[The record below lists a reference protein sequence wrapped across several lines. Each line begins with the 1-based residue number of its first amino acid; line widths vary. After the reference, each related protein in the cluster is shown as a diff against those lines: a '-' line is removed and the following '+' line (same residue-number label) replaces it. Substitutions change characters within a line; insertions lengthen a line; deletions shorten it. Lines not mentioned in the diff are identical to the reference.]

1 MPRTKDGK
9 PVLYKPFKSD
19 KTPASKKFSVYVKA
33 NNSKGYKIIHFG
45 DSSMQDFR
53 QHKDEKRR
61 ASYLARAKGIKD
73 KNGNPTWKDKN
84 TANYWSVKFLWKG

>member
-73 KNGNPTWKDKN
+73 KNGNHCDRDWETITKMN
-84 TANYWSVKFLWKG
+84 NFISF